1 MGSLDTLRQLIRDLR
16 SQRLRT
22 FLTTFGI
29 VWGTIAVSLLLAF
42 GEGLHHQMIKNAAGL
57 GNGIVVAW
65 PSATSI
71 PFEGLGRGR
80 PVRLDES
87 DMLLLKQRSREI
99 GALSSEYREWLILQQ
114 GSKRLSVD
122 VAGVH
127 PSYSAMRNV
136 IPQAGGRFINP
147 IDQQLKRRVAFLGN
161 ELAETLF
168 GASDPVG
175 QIIRIDSTPF
185 TVIGAMRPKIQ
196 QSSYSG
202 RDKDK
207 VIIPATTMQLLTGQK
222 YLENFIFTARDIRRT
237 QQASEEVLAIVAAK
251 HRFDSQDEEALMTW
265 DTSEQ
270 ARFFDTFMLA
280 FRWFI
285 GIVGVLT
292 LVVGG
297 IGVSNIMNVVVEER
311 TREIGIKMALG
322 AKPGSVLRQFMLETL
337 IITGVGGLLG
347 LGIAF
352 GICSGVPALGFADV
366 IGDPALSPVVA
377 GTTALLLG
385 LIGLIAGFFPAR
397 SAAAMDPVVAMKT

>member
-1 MGSLDTLRQLIRDLR
+1 MGSLNALRQLLRDLC

-57 GNGIVVAW
+57 GNGMVIVW
-65 PSATSI
+65 PSNTSI
-71 PFEGLGRGR
+71 PFEGMGRGR
-80 PVRLDES
+80 TVRLDES
-87 DMLLLKQRSREI
+87 DMVLLKQRSREI
-99 GALSSEYREWLILQQ
+99 AELSSEYREWLILQQ
-114 GSKRLSVD
+114 GPKRLSVD

-127 PSYSAMRNV
+127 PSYGAMRNV
-136 IPQAGGRFINP
+136 IPQAGGRFLNP
-147 IDQQLKRRVAFLGN
+147 LDLQLKRRVAFLGN

-175 QIIRIDSTPF
+175 QEIRIHSAPF
-185 TVIGAMRPKIQ
+185 TIVGVMRPKIQ

-207 VIIPATTMQLLTGQK
+207 VIIPATTMQVLTGEK
-222 YLENFIFTARDIRRT
+222 LLENFIFTARDISRT
-237 QQASEEVLAIVAAK
+237 KEASDEVLAILAGE
-251 HRFDSQDEEALMTW
+251 HRFDSKDEEALMFW
-265 DTSEQ
+265 DTTEQ
-270 ARFFDTFMLA
+270 AQFLNGFMLA
-280 FRWFI
+280 FRLFV
-285 GIVGVLT
+285 GIVGILT

-322 AKPGSVLRQFMLETL
+322 ARPRSVLRQFMLETL
-337 IITGVGGLLG
+337 TITGVGGFLG

-352 GICSGVPALGFADV
+352 GICSAVPALGFTDV
-366 IGDPALSPVVA
+366 IGEPTVSLMVA
-377 GTTALLLG
+377 GVTALLLG
-385 LIGLIAGFFPAR
+385 SIGLIAGFFPAR

>member
-1 MGSLDTLRQLIRDLR
+1 M
-16 SQRLRT
+16 
-22 FLTTFGI
+22 
-29 VWGTIAVSLLLAF
+29 
-42 GEGLHHQMIKNAAGL
+42 
-57 GNGIVVAW
+57 
-65 PSATSI
+65 
-71 PFEGLGRGR
+71 GRGR
-80 PVRLDES
+80 SLRLDES

-99 GALSSEYREWLILQQ
+99 DKLSSEYRDWLILQQ
-114 GSKRLSVD
+114 GPKRLSVD
-122 VAGVH
+122 VSGVH
-127 PSYSAMRNV
+127 PSFSAMRNA

-147 IDQQLKRRVAFLGN
+147 IDQQLKRKVAFLGN
-161 ELAETLF
+161 ELAEMLF

-175 QIIRIDSTPF
+175 QVIRIRSTPF
-185 TVIGAMRPKIQ
+185 TIIGVMKPKIQ

-207 VIIPATTMQLLTGQK
+207 VIIPAATMQVLTGQK
-222 YLENFIFTARDIRRT
+222 YLENFIFTARDIGRT
-237 QQASEEVLAIVAAK
+237 QQASDEVRAILAGK
-251 HRFDSQDEEALMTW
+251 HRFDPQDKEALGLW

-270 ARFFDTFMLA
+270 AQFLDTFMLA
-280 FRWFI
+280 FRLFV
-285 GIVGVLT
+285 GIVGMLT

-337 IITGVGGLLG
+337 IITGVGGLMG

-352 GICSGVPALGFADV
+352 GICSGVPALGFGDV
-366 IGDPALSPVVA
+366 IGDPTVSPVVA

>member
-1 MGSLDTLRQLIRDLR
+1 MGFLNALRQLVRDLR

-57 GNGIVVAW
+57 GNGVIVAW
-65 PSATSI
+65 PSYTSI
-71 PFEGLGRGR
+71 PFEGMGRGR
-80 PVRLDES
+80 SLRLDES

-99 GALSSEYREWLILQQ
+99 DQLSSEYRDWLILQH
-114 GSKRLSVD
+114 GPKRLSVD
-122 VAGVH
+122 VSGVH
-127 PSYSAMRNV
+127 PSFSAMRNA

-147 IDQQLKRRVAFLGN
+147 IDQQLKRKVAFLGN
-161 ELAETLF
+161 ELAEMLF

-175 QIIRIDSTPF
+175 QVIRIHSTPF
-185 TVIGAMRPKIQ
+185 TIIGVMRPKIQ

-207 VIIPATTMQLLTGQK
+207 VIIPATTMQVLTGQK
-222 YLENFIFTARDIRRT
+222 HLENFIFTARDIRRT
-237 QQASEEVLAIVAAK
+237 QQAQDEVRAILAGK
-251 HRFDSQDEEALMTW
+251 HRFDSQDKEALGLW
-265 DTSEQ
+265 DTTEQ
-270 ARFFDTFMLA
+270 AQFLNAFMFA
-280 FRWFI
+280 FRLFV
-285 GIVGVLT
+285 GIVGILT

-337 IITGVGGLLG
+337 IITGVGGLMG

-352 GICSGVPALGFADV
+352 GICSGVPALGFGDV
-366 IGDPALSPVVA
+366 IGDPTVSSVVA

>member
-1 MGSLDTLRQLIRDLR
+1 MGSLNTLRQLVRDLR

-57 GNGIVVAW
+57 GNGVIVAW
-65 PSATSI
+65 PSNTSI
-71 PFEGLGRGR
+71 PFEGMGRGR
-80 PVRLDES
+80 TVRLDER

-99 GALSSEYREWLILQQ
+99 GELSSEYREWLILQQ

-122 VAGVH
+122 VSGVH
-127 PSYSAMRNV
+127 PSYGAMRNV
-136 IPQAGGRFINP
+136 IPKAGGRFLNP
-147 IDQQLKRRVAFLGN
+147 IDQQLKRKVAFLGT

-175 QIIRIDSTPF
+175 QVIRISSTPF
-185 TVIGAMRPKIQ
+185 TVIGVMKPKIQ

-207 VIIPATTMQLLTGQK
+207 VIIPATTMQVLTGQK
-222 YLENFIFTARDIRRT
+222 HLENFIFTARDISRT
-237 QQASEEVLAIVAAK
+237 QQASDEVLAILAGK
-251 HRFDSQDEEALMTW
+251 HRFDSQDEEALSIW
-265 DTSEQ
+265 DTTDQ
-270 ARFFDTFMLA
+270 AQFFDTFMLA
-280 FRWFI
+280 FRLFL

-337 IITGVGGLLG
+337 IITGVGGLMG

-352 GICSGVPALGFADV
+352 GICSGVPALGFSDV
-366 IGDPALSPVVA
+366 IGEPTVSLVVA

>member
-1 MGSLDTLRQLIRDLR
+1 MGSLNTLRQLIRDLR

-57 GNGIVVAW
+57 GNGLVIAW
-65 PSATSI
+65 PSSTSI
-71 PFEGLGRGR
+71 PFEGMGRGR
-80 PVRLDES
+80 EVHLDES

-99 GALSSEYREWLILQQ
+99 DALSSEYREWLILQQ

-122 VAGVH
+122 VSGVH
-127 PSYSAMRNV
+127 PSYGEMRNV
-136 IPQAGGRFINP
+136 IPRAGGRFINP
-147 IDQQLKRRVAFLGN
+147 IDQRLKRRVAFLGN

-175 QIIRIDSTPF
+175 QIIRIHASPF
-185 TVIGAMRPKIQ
+185 TIIGVMQPKIQ

-202 RDKDK
+202 RDKEK
-207 VIIPATTMQLLTGQK
+207 VIIPATTMQMLAGQK
-222 YLENFIFTARDIRRT
+222 YLENFIFTARDIGRT
-237 QQASEEVLAIVAAK
+237 QQASDEVLTILAEK
-251 HRFDSQDEEALMTW
+251 HRFDSQDEEALMLW

-270 ARFFDTFMLA
+270 AQFLNTFMFA
-280 FRWFI
+280 FRLFV
-285 GIVGVLT
+285 GIVGILT

-337 IITGVGGLLG
+337 VITGVGGLLG

-352 GICSGVPALGFADV
+352 GICSAVPALGFTDV
-366 IGDPALSPVVA
+366 IGVPTVSSVVA

-385 LIGLIAGFFPAR
+385 LIGLVAGFFPAR